1 MKYKQFNIDDN
12 RLIISARKSPIFIRI
27 VLMTFLVL
35 ITLIPIAVTI
45 FVLKSGEG
53 PFIGIV
59 FSFILCWGIGFYL
72 LKLTLWNSVGREI
85 LSLETEKISYVADYR
100 LFKDGRKEIE
110 IRDLETEV
118 IHEEQSDKP
127 LGRLRL
133 KTKSNSLETV
143 LQMTISELEELRTEI
158 KTHYNI
164 A

>member
-1 MKYKQFNIDDN
+1 MKNKQFNIDDN
-12 RLIISARKSPIFIRI
+12 HLIISARKSPIFIRI
-27 VLMTFLVL
+27 VLTTFLVL
-35 ITLIPIAVTI
+35 IALIPIAVTI

-59 FSFILCWGIGFYL
+59 FSFLLCWGIGFYL

-85 LSLETEKISYVADYR
+85 LSMETEKISYVADYR
-100 LFKDGRKEIE
+100 LFKDRHKEIE
-110 IRDLETEV
+110 IQDLETEL
-118 IHEEQSDKP
+118 IREEQFDKP

-143 LQMTISELEELRTEI
+143 LQMKISEVEELRKEI
-158 KTHYNI
+158 QTRYNI